1 MSNNTL
7 HIIFGS
13 ALNMKNYCRAKAV
26 NPRLAVIATQP
37 ELIQSKMTN
46 DIQTIVTVRFPDDV
60 WKAPT
65 FPCEKRVTETERIIK
80 GYQRLG
86 VTVLQVE
93 VEK

>member
-1 MSNNTL
+1 
-7 HIIFGS
+7 
-13 ALNMKNYCRAKAV
+13 MKNYCRAKAV

-46 DIQTIVTVRFPDDV
+46 DVETIITVRYPDEI

-65 FPCEKRVTETERIIK
+65 FPCEKRVAETERIIK

-86 VTVLQVE
+86 VTVKE
-93 VEK
+93 AE

>member
-1 MSNNTL
+1 
-7 HIIFGS
+7 
-13 ALNMKNYCRAKAV
+13 
-26 NPRLAVIATQP
+26 LAVIATQP